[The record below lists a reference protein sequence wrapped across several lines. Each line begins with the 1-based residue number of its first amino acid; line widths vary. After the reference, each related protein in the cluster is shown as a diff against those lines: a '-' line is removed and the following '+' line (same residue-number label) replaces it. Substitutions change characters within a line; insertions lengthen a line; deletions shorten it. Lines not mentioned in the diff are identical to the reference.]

1 MKTYEKIREYR
12 DEKKLTQAEVAE
24 KLDISVTAYSK
35 IERGLTEL
43 TLLRLYQLAEIFEV
57 DVTELI
63 PKDNTVYIQ
72 MNNNN
77 VNNNNDN
84 NNANIYYE
92 CGNEALLK
100 AEIDKLT
107 LVIEHKNETIQAK
120 DFLIQK
126 LEEQIQDLRIM
137 LNKR

>member
-43 TLLRLYQLAEIFEV
+43 TLLRLYQLVEIFEV

-77 VNNNNDN
+77 DN
-84 NNANIYYE
+84 NNANIQYE

-137 LNKR
+137 LNKRQ

>member
-77 VNNNNDN
+77 DN

>member
-77 VNNNNDN
+77 DN
-84 NNANIYYE
+84 NNANI
-92 CGNEALLK
+92 
-100 AEIDKLT
+100 
-107 LVIEHKNETIQAK
+107 
-120 DFLIQK
+120 
-126 LEEQIQDLRIM
+126 
-137 LNKR
+137 

>member
-43 TLLRLYQLAEIFEV
+43 TLLRLYQLVEIFEV

-77 VNNNNDN
+77 DN
-84 NNANIYYE
+84 NNANI
-92 CGNEALLK
+92 
-100 AEIDKLT
+100 
-107 LVIEHKNETIQAK
+107 
-120 DFLIQK
+120 
-126 LEEQIQDLRIM
+126 
-137 LNKR
+137 